1 MQMKKT
7 VAVVNLKGGVGKTTT
22 AVNFAA
28 CLGEMGRKVLLVDM
42 DPQGSA
48 SLSVGIINEG
58 SELLDALQT
67 NSALPVVAT
76 EVHNLDL
83 VPSGMAMATANQW
96 FTGDNV
102 NEILFHCLGQTRGD
116 YDLVVIDCPPSLS
129 FHTMNALM
137 ACQHV
142 IVPVE
147 ASFLGLN
154 GLKQMA
160 TAIESVKPQNPDIKI
175 DAIIPCR
182 AHRRRRIHWEI
193 MDKLKEL
200 FPGKVSPIIRENV
213 ALTEAPGK
221 GKPVIVTARV
231 SKGADDYRLVT
242 LWIDEQINGAQA
254 PVQNQFAGVAVENSV
269 SESAESFQPGV
280 AAESS
285 VSEST
290 ESFQPD
296 VAAESNVSESSIS
309 YQPDAAAE
317 NSISESS
324 ISYQPPVVE
333 DRDNGSY

>member
-1 MQMKKT
+1 MQMRKT

-28 CLGEMGRKVLLVDM
+28 CLGEMGRKILLVDM

-48 SLSVGIINEG
+48 SLSVGVINEG

-67 NSALPVVAT
+67 NSALPVVST

-102 NEILFHCLGQTRGD
+102 NEILFQCLGQTRGD

-147 ASFLGLN
+147 ASFLGMN

-160 TAIESVKPQNPDIKI
+160 VAIESVKPQNPDIKI
-175 DAIIPCR
+175 EAVIPCR

-193 MDKLKEL
+193 MDQLNAM
-200 FPGKVSPIIRENV
+200 FPGRVSPIIRENV
-213 ALTEAPGK
+213 AITEAPGK

-242 LWIDEQINGAQA
+242 LWIDEQINGEQA
-254 PVQNQFAGVAVENSV
+254 
-269 SESAESFQPGV
+269 
-280 AAESS
+280 
-285 VSEST
+285 ST
-290 ESFQPD
+290 ESPYAG
-296 VAAESNVSESSIS
+296 VGVESSAGESAYS
-309 YQPDAAAE
+309 YEPRE
-317 NSISESS
+317 PNEEINSDT
-324 ISYQPPVVE
+324 Y
-333 DRDNGSY
+333 